1 MLKCENI
8 SKIYKKGGLFT
19 NNKNIKVLDN
29 INFHLKENE
38 SMGFVGKNGA
48 GKSTLMR
55 IILGL
60 EKADSGS
67 IYFQGQNISNLKYKK
82 LRYIYKDIQIVF
94 QNPQASMNPAFS
106 VFKIIS
112 EPVYN
117 YYDYSKEQ
125 VREIVIKQLKSVGLP
140 ENIID
145 TNITKLS
152 GGQKQRVAI
161 ARALSVNPKLLILD
175 EAVSNLDMIT
185 QSQILNL
192 LESLKNT
199 YNISYLVISHDI
211 RVVLKL
217 CNNIIFL
224 DNGIMQEHFIKSEG
238 INSSNEKIKELLK
251 F

>member
-199 YNISYLVISHDI
+199 YNISYLVISPDI

-217 CNNIIFL
+217 CDNIIFL

>member
-19 NNKNIKVLDN
+19 NN

-217 CNNIIFL
+217 CDNIIFL

>member
-125 VREIVIKQLKSVGLP
+125 VREIVIKQLKSVSLP

-217 CNNIIFL
+217 CDNIIFL

>member
-82 LRYIYKDIQIVF
+82 LRYIYKDMQIVF
-94 QNPQASMNPAFS
+94 QDPQTSMNPAFS

-217 CNNIIFL
+217 CDNIIFL

>member
-94 QNPQASMNPAFS
+94 QNPQASMNPTFS

-217 CNNIIFL
+217 CDNIIFL

>member
-217 CNNIIFL
+217 CDNIIFL